1 LAELASYIGGNSGA
15 GIHTYDIIFLL
26 GQFLLFLIL

>member
-15 GIHTYDIIFLL
+15 GIHTYDIFLL